1 MAGNIYKVVEI
12 DTEDFSNEEFK
23 QAKDSERA
31 FFTTFGFSLPPKAR
45 QSVLCSK
52 HNLNLT
58 TQDITQLYKAGLLHC
73 PSFEEPYL
81 RLRKRDFAA
90 AIMETL
96 LTPGIFLVVA
106 FVIYG
111 KAASQGSISLTVLFT
126 VGALSTC
133 GFSLFYYLFQQK
145 IRPFFTLLRTG
156 LKFGEQYPARR

>member
-1 MAGNIYKVVEI
+1 MAENFSKVIEI
-12 DTEDFSNEEFK
+12 DTEDFFNDEFK
-23 QAKDSERA
+23 RLRDSEQA
-31 FFTTFGFSLPPKAR
+31 FFNTFGFSLPPKAR
-45 QSVLCSK
+45 QSVLSSK
-52 HNLNLT
+52 HNLNLA

-81 RLRKRDFAA
+81 RLRKRDFAT
-90 AIMETL
+90 AIMEIL
-96 LTPGIFLVVA
+96 LTPFIFVVLA

-111 KAASQGSISLTVLFT
+111 KAASQDNISLTVLFT
-126 VGALSTC
+126 AGALSIC